1 MNLLELTND
10 QMVNTSVKD
19 RLAQKKAKQ
28 QAQAP
33 APAPQEPQ
41 QAQEPAP
48 AQAEPAPAPAA
59 PTGAPAGAIVNMPSG
74 DHFVKTTD
82 GTWAQSD
89 EKGNLTGRP
98 AEGPNSAMHRD
109 LEKWAAQTG
118 VASSVEEPAQP
129 VVQKT
134 TPDAPQQ
141 QTQAPAPASQDI
153 PVGTKAIFV
162 KADKYI
168 NDPKMRKDVTV
179 MGPSLDGK
187 ETHVNVKDEKNKT
200 FNVGKDRLLDPKT
213 KTPILKPAA
222 QQTPTA
228 PATPTAPTT
237 ATAPTGGTT
246 QVVDPVQRT
255 SGGSTTP
262 VVQQPTGGPNT
273 AKPVGG
279 IAQNPQSTAGMS
291 RSEPPSAEIDPKA
304 GTINAPEPEGILQKA
319 KRVGQGVV
327 DKITTATGGSLATK
341 TVQDPNANTGKKIGA
356 KGGAAIGRAMTGGI
370 NALRKMAKPG
380 PGQQPQPTPDAPQQQ
395 GTAPAPAEPQVKPL
409 DPQSHRQLG
418 AWQQKVLSTG
428 DVEAAK
434 GMVGHLSGKL
444 KQGHDPAEISQYA
457 SAVVPVLKRNPDFMK
472 NNQQLYTHL
481 AKMARSMRTEAY
493 EHLCKV
499 FEHANISWEDLGYKV
514 SVKESNVILFPLKEL
529 NALEE
534 SVSFQE
540 MKALAGV

>member
-1 MNLLELTND
+1 
-10 QMVNTSVKD
+10 MVNTSVKD

-28 QAQAP
+28 QAQTPEPAP
-33 APAPQEPQ
+33 EPAPQEPQ

-48 AQAEPAPAPAA
+48 AAPS
-59 PTGAPAGAIVNMPSG
+59 GAPAGAIVNMPSG

-109 LEKWAAQTG
+109 LEKYAAQTG
-118 VASSVEEPAQP
+118 VASSVDAPADP

-134 TPDAPQQ
+134 TPDAP
-141 QTQAPAPASQDI
+141 APADAPATAPATQDI

-213 KTPILKPAA
+213 KTPIVKPAA
-222 QQTPTA
+222 QSTPTA

-246 QVVDPVQRT
+246 QVADPVQRT
-255 SGGSTTP
+255 RGGSTTP

-273 AKPVGG
+273 AKPVDGM
-279 IAQNPQSTAGMS
+279 AQNPQSTAGMS
-291 RSEPPSAEIDPKA
+291 RSEPPSAEIDPKT

-319 KRVGQGVV
+319 KRAGQGVV

-341 TVQDPNANTGKKIGA
+341 TMQDPNANTGKKIGA

-370 NALRKMAKPG
+370 NALRKMAKPA
-380 PGQQPQPTPDAPQQQ
+380 PGGQPQPTPDAPQQ

-418 AWQQKVLSTG
+418 AWQQKVISTG

-481 AKMARSMRTEAY
+481 AKMARGMRTEAY

-499 FEHANISWEDLGYKV
+499 FEHANLSWEDLGYKV
-514 SVKESNVILFPLKEL
+514 SVTESNVILFPLKEL